1 MAVTFKTVKF
11 KHYRKARA
19 LTARENKGEDIEA
32 EYLTFVISMTEE
44 WDFEDE
50 ETGELLSVDVSSLDE
65 LSLEQMNE
73 LAGTF
78 NRQFGDMSQVK
89 KTIDAPLPSTLTP
102 SSQEKKAALYLSG
115 YQPLSLPDDSE

>member
-1 MAVTFKTVKF
+1 MVRFKTVKF

-19 LTARENKGEDIEA
+19 LTAREDAGEDIEA

-65 LSLEQMNE
+65 LTLEQMNE

-78 NRQFGDMSQVK
+78 NSQFGDMSQVK
-89 KTIDAPLPSTLTP
+89 KTIDEPLPSTSMP
-102 SSQEKKAALYLSG
+102 SKPDVSLASDFLSG
-115 YQPLSLPDDSE
+115 SQSLSLPDDSE